1 MDKFTVI
8 PKIKRSMK
16 KDKKITQDQIY
27 DYNRRVERSPVLR
40 VHVELLQQAE
50 NQRIRDKDKLKELR
64 AELEDYKQG
73 LSVWKSNYEYSKK
86 RLIDE
91 WGVKS
96 YEYEVVYGL
105 CPK

>member
-8 PKIKRSMK
+8 PKIKRFMK
-16 KDKKITQDQIY
+16 KDKKISKDQIK
-27 DYNRRVERSPVLR
+27 DYNRRIERSPVLR
-40 VHVELLQQAE
+40 VHLELLQQAE
-50 NQRIRDKDKLKELR
+50 NQRIRDKDELKELR
-64 AELEDYKQG
+64 AELEDYRQS

-91 WGVKS
+91 WGIKS

>member
-1 MDKFTVI
+1 MEKFTVI

-50 NQRIRDKDKLKELR
+50 NQRKRDRDELRELRDEVKELN
-64 AELEDYKQG
+64 KH
-73 LSVWKSNYEYSKK
+73 LSCWHSNYKEQLEETKK
-86 RLIDE
+86 YKNLYR
-91 WGVKS
+91 VAMTTK
-96 YEYEVVYGL
+96 
-105 CPK
+105 